1 MQERSQVSPVPE
13 ADFLVIA
20 RAQLEIERAWT
31 KVFILAPG
39 RPESQLSCY
48 QNPEA
53 MSSEES

>member
-1 MQERSQVSPVPE
+1 MPE

-48 QNPEA
+48 QNPET